1 MCNGELTF
9 EIYSFCLMKA
19 GAGIYSEK
27 SFNGKYMLEVVAAKK
42 HSSTAKMETVPGFYA
57 IYSRIFLKI
66 MRTTDL
72 QESVQNS
79 GGDCCDF
86 HFLKK
91 QG

>member
-27 SFNGKYMLEVVAAKK
+27 SFNGKYMLEVVAAKNIPLRQN
-42 HSSTAKMETVPGFYA
+42 METVPGF
-57 IYSRIFLKI
+57 SL
-66 MRTTDL
+66 
-72 QESVQNS
+72 
-79 GGDCCDF
+79 
-86 HFLKK
+86 LKK

>member
-1 MCNGELTF
+1 
-9 EIYSFCLMKA
+9 MKA

-42 HSSTAKMETVPGFYA
+42 HSSTAKWKQY
-57 IYSRIFLKI
+57 R
-66 MRTTDL
+66 
-72 QESVQNS
+72 
-79 GGDCCDF
+79 DF

>member
-1 MCNGELTF
+1 MTF

-27 SFNGKYMLEVVAAKK
+27 SFNGKYMLEVVAAK
-42 HSSTAKMETVPGFYA
+42 METVPGFYA

-79 GGDCCDF
+79 GRDERLNSESGADF
-86 HFLKK
+86 YLFWCND
-91 QG
+91 